1 MSEVK
6 TEDVRKELN
15 KCYRKLRDLR
25 SKTKVGT
32 KKHRY
37 ISVMMNW
44 IWFLRRITLQHS
56 KNLMFLDISDVM
68 KVEECKTGNKVGICV
83 KGEKKMSEE
92 KKEFKPLDLTN
103 HASQVLRKFF
113 RQEDG
118 DKTNYTATDL
128 YEVLEM
134 SENKFRQQ
142 INEVIEGLLK
152 EIDKAIGYYT
162 IQNAL
167 NESTFRN
174 ERIEGLKI
182 AKELIRKYF
191 LDVKENENERAD

>member
-1 MSEVK
+1 
-6 TEDVRKELN
+6 
-15 KCYRKLRDLR
+15 
-25 SKTKVGT
+25 
-32 KKHRY
+32 
-37 ISVMMNW
+37 
-44 IWFLRRITLQHS
+44 
-56 KNLMFLDISDVM
+56 
-68 KVEECKTGNKVGICV
+68 
-83 KGEKKMSEE
+83 MSEE

-103 HASQVLRKFF
+103 HASQILREFLK
-113 RQEDG
+113 RKDK